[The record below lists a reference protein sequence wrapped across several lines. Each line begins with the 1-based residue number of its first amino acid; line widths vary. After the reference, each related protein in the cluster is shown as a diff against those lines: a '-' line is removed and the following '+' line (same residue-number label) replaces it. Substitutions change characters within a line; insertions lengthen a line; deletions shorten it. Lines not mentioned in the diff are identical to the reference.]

1 MKFEDI
7 NQAFI
12 NSIIELFPEIL
23 NTNIED
29 IMKDLNEDFYFNN
42 EYENMD
48 LLETI
53 IDNLN

>member
-1 MKFEDI
+1 MKFEDV

-12 NSIIELFPEIL
+12 SSIIELFPEIL

-29 IMKDLNEDFYFNN
+29 IMQDLNEDFYFNN

-53 IDNLN
+53 IDRLN